1 MKTTKENRMNLDSL
15 TLGDIKQLKCLLGG
29 AQSQPAVE
37 VFKGKK
43 IIIQQRGWVFVGDLY
58 QNGDD
63 CTLKNASNIR
73 VWGTTK
79 GLGEIATGG
88 PTKDTKLD
96 PLPDVH
102 FHYLTMIA
110 AIDVMD
116 EKWKK

>member
-1 MKTTKENRMNLDSL
+1 MNLDEL
-15 TLGDIKQLKCLLGG
+15 TLGDVKKLQSLLE
-29 AQSQPAVE
+29 AKPVSCCE

-58 QNGDD
+58 QKGDD

-73 VWGTTK
+73 IWGTTK

-88 PTKDTKLD
+88 PTEKTVLD
-96 PLPDVH
+96 KCPDIH

-110 AIDVMD
+110 AIDVAD
-116 EKWKK
+116 EKWKR